1 MVLVLGTPW
10 VASLG
15 IGCMGYWVLALI
27 KVAMGHSFGSWLLC
41 VAGFWMLGPS
51 WVTTLGCWSFNDP
64 SVGVVNVGVSV
75 FLTQSYFIESQV
87 A

>member
-41 VAGFWMLGPS
+41 VAGFWMLGHRGS
-51 WVTTLGCWSFNDP
+51 RLWV
-64 SVGVVNVGVSV
+64 VGVLMILVWV
-75 FLTQSYFIESQV
+75 L
-87 A
+87 